1 MKRSLLL
8 FWVLLAGLLAGCSQ
22 PSDQLLWL
30 TPGEGGAV
38 VGTVELRAQA
48 FSEPFPVN
56 VVFFVG
62 DTAVAKAYEE
72 DGIYNA
78 LWDSRSFSGRVE
90 LQAKPYGGDAVVRT
104 VTVVQQL
111 DE

>member
-1 MKRSLLL
+1 MKQSLLL
-8 FWVLLAGLLAGCSQ
+8 FWVFSVGVLAGCSQ
-22 PSDQLLWL
+22 PPEQLLWL
-30 TPGEGGAV
+30 TPGEDGAV

-48 FSEPFPVN
+48 LNEPFPAN

-90 LQAKPYGGDAVVRT
+90 LRAKPYGGNAVFRA
-104 VTVVQQL
+104 VTVAQQP